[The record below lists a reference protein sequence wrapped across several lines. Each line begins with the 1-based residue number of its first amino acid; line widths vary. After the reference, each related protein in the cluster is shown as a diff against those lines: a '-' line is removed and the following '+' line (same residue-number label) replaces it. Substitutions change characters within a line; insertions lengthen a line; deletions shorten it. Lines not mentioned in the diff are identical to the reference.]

1 MDSQNLEP
9 GKTTESL
16 FVAKQQLR
24 VLTGRVPTD
33 ISQTRPLF
41 NDLVYCACRPQSI
54 LAKKTLSLINQQD
67 ELAQQFAW
75 ILNKLSYSHSDAQV
89 AASTQTAIEHRSNDK
104 FEIRIKQDKLNS
116 NQAYIILTLKSDIP
130 NTEQGL
136 YLHLL
141 LNNKFFVLH
150 FPELFDNQTQLV
162 IDKDSQT
169 YALLCHAE
177 TQIFIQQG

>member
-1 MDSQNLEP
+1 MDSQNFES
-9 GKTTESL
+9 GNTTESL

-24 VLTGRVPTD
+24 VLTDSVPSD

-41 NDLVYCACRPQSI
+41 NDLVYCACRPQSR
-54 LAKKTLSLINQQD
+54 LAKKTLSVINQQH

-75 ILNKLSYSHSDAQV
+75 ILNKLSHSHSDAQV
-89 AASTQTAIEHRSNDK
+89 AASTQTAIAHRSNDK
-104 FEIRIKQDKLNS
+104 FEIRIKQDKLNT
-116 NQAYIILTLKSDIP
+116 NQAYITLKLKSDIP
-130 NTEQGL
+130 SSEQGL
-136 YLHLL
+136 FLHLL
-141 LNNKFFVLH
+141 QNNQFFVLH
-150 FPELFDNQTQLV
+150 FPELFDNQTQIV